1 MGKEIET
8 KRVWVCEREREQ
20 HINEEGNLEKEMGK
34 GGKRYRVEIVR
45 EIEREQER
53 GNEVESGREEK
64 SICAVVGRYSDVLM
78 RV

>member
-20 HINEEGNLEKEMGK
+20 HRKEEGNLEKEMEK

-53 GNEVESGREEK
+53 GNE
-64 SICAVVGRYSDVLM
+64 
-78 RV
+78 